1 MTLRP
6 APPDA
11 EIGRTPHRDR
21 STSASRAVVVQC
33 VVVSRMSR
41 ASPLWVG
48 STGARVCQ
56 GRSVDV
62 AHSCALRVSRN
73 PGIMRNS
80 NVSSNHALI
89 SHVRSPPLTAHGS
102 PTAAHDARRISPSF
116 QQKPAPTPQRPQ
128 SPMCNTDGNHTRQA
142 YPSTPHTE
150 IGRVPARDRFD
161 FGPADPTSRHA
172 RRTRGQRPHAT
183 IRNRRRAA
191 DRRQRN
197 RSRGGIRPISAK
209 WRGTA
214 LARSWPA
221 AGSRPARSRLTTP
234 AGRPDQR
241 RDRTDGLPPCGAAE
255 SCGRCRPRSRS
266 ANRPRPP
273 PGGRER

>member
-62 AHSCALRVSRN
+62 AHSCTLRVSRN

-89 SHVRSPPLTAHGS
+89 SHVRSPPS
-102 PTAAHDARRISPSF
+102 PHMGARP
-116 QQKPAPTPQRPQ
+116 
-128 SPMCNTDGNHTRQA
+128 
-142 YPSTPHTE
+142 PHTT
-150 IGRVPARDRFD
+150 ITRKAHHSNKKHPPPHKVPSHQKQPHPPRPASRSVRWARHRSSPP
-161 FGPADPTSRHA
+161 G
-172 RRTRGQRPHAT
+172 
-183 IRNRRRAA
+183 IR
-191 DRRQRN
+191 
-197 RSRGGIRPISAK
+197 RSR
-209 WRGTA
+209 
-214 LARSWPA
+214 
-221 AGSRPARSRLTTP
+221 
-234 AGRPDQR
+234 PDSGQ
-241 RDRTDGLPPCGAAE
+241 TV
-255 SCGRCRPRSRS
+255 
-266 ANRPRPP
+266 
-273 PGGRER
+273 

>member
-11 EIGRTPHRDR
+11 EMGRTPHRDR

-89 SHVRSPPLTAHGS
+89 SHVRSPPS
-102 PTAAHDARRISPSF
+102 PHMGARP
-116 QQKPAPTPQRPQ
+116 
-128 SPMCNTDGNHTRQA
+128 
-142 YPSTPHTE
+142 PHTT
-150 IGRVPARDRFD
+150 ITRKAHHSNKKHPPPHKVPSHQKQPHPPRPASRSVRWARHRSSPP
-161 FGPADPTSRHA
+161 G
-172 RRTRGQRPHAT
+172 
-183 IRNRRRAA
+183 IR
-191 DRRQRN
+191 
-197 RSRGGIRPISAK
+197 RSR
-209 WRGTA
+209 
-214 LARSWPA
+214 
-221 AGSRPARSRLTTP
+221 
-234 AGRPDQR
+234 PDSGQ
-241 RDRTDGLPPCGAAE
+241 TV
-255 SCGRCRPRSRS
+255 
-266 ANRPRPP
+266 
-273 PGGRER
+273 

>member
-1 MTLRP
+1 MGVCECLGWGGLGTGEHMSRV
-6 APPDA
+6 APPRDGSA
-11 EIGRTPHRDR
+11 DTRMCRGGRCCTLARTPRR
-21 STSASRAVVVQC
+21 GKPR
-33 VVVSRMSR
+33 
-41 ASPLWVG
+41 
-48 STGARVCQ
+48 
-56 GRSVDV
+56 
-62 AHSCALRVSRN
+62 
-73 PGIMRNS
+73 
-80 NVSSNHALI
+80 NHAEQRRQQRPQ
-89 SHVRSPPLTAHGS
+89 SHSHMRRPPLTAHGS

-197 RSRGGIRPISAK
+197 RSRGGIRPISTRNRTDLDAEYD
-209 WRGTA
+209 
-214 LARSWPA
+214 
-221 AGSRPARSRLTTP
+221 RSR
-234 AGRPDQR
+234 R
-241 RDRTDGLPPCGAAE
+241 
-255 SCGRCRPRSRS
+255 
-266 ANRPRPP
+266 
-273 PGGRER
+273 

>member
-89 SHVRSPPLTAHGS
+89 SHVRRPPSPHMGARPPHTTITRKAHHSNKKYPPPHKVPSHQKQPHPPRPASRSVRWARHRSSPPG
-102 PTAAHDARRISPSF
+102 
-116 QQKPAPTPQRPQ
+116 
-128 SPMCNTDGNHTRQA
+128 
-142 YPSTPHTE
+142 
-150 IGRVPARDRFD
+150 
-161 FGPADPTSRHA
+161 
-172 RRTRGQRPHAT
+172 
-183 IRNRRRAA
+183 IR
-191 DRRQRN
+191 
-197 RSRGGIRPISAK
+197 RSR
-209 WRGTA
+209 
-214 LARSWPA
+214 
-221 AGSRPARSRLTTP
+221 
-234 AGRPDQR
+234 PDSGQ
-241 RDRTDGLPPCGAAE
+241 TV
-255 SCGRCRPRSRS
+255 
-266 ANRPRPP
+266 
-273 PGGRER
+273 

>member
-89 SHVRSPPLTAHGS
+89 SHVRSPPS
-102 PTAAHDARRISPSF
+102 PHMGARP
-116 QQKPAPTPQRPQ
+116 
-128 SPMCNTDGNHTRQA
+128 
-142 YPSTPHTE
+142 PHTT
-150 IGRVPARDRFD
+150 ITRKAHHSNKKHPPPYKVPSHQKQPHPPRPASRSVRWARHRSSPP
-161 FGPADPTSRHA
+161 G
-172 RRTRGQRPHAT
+172 
-183 IRNRRRAA
+183 IR
-191 DRRQRN
+191 
-197 RSRGGIRPISAK
+197 RSR
-209 WRGTA
+209 
-214 LARSWPA
+214 
-221 AGSRPARSRLTTP
+221 
-234 AGRPDQR
+234 PDSGQ
-241 RDRTDGLPPCGAAE
+241 TV
-255 SCGRCRPRSRS
+255 
-266 ANRPRPP
+266 
-273 PGGRER
+273 

>member
-11 EIGRTPHRDR
+11 EIGRTPNRDR

-89 SHVRSPPLTAHGS
+89 SHVRSPPS
-102 PTAAHDARRISPSF
+102 PHMGARP
-116 QQKPAPTPQRPQ
+116 
-128 SPMCNTDGNHTRQA
+128 
-142 YPSTPHTE
+142 PHTT
-150 IGRVPARDRFD
+150 ITRKAHHSNKKHPPPHKVPSHQKQPHPPRPASRSVRWARHRSSPP
-161 FGPADPTSRHA
+161 G
-172 RRTRGQRPHAT
+172 
-183 IRNRRRAA
+183 IR
-191 DRRQRN
+191 
-197 RSRGGIRPISAK
+197 RSR
-209 WRGTA
+209 
-214 LARSWPA
+214 
-221 AGSRPARSRLTTP
+221 
-234 AGRPDQR
+234 PDSGQ
-241 RDRTDGLPPCGAAE
+241 TV
-255 SCGRCRPRSRS
+255 
-266 ANRPRPP
+266 
-273 PGGRER
+273 

>member
-80 NVSSNHALI
+80 NVSSN
-89 SHVRSPPLTAHGS
+89 PPLTAHGS
-102 PTAAHDARRISPSF
+102 PTTTHHDHQKSPSF
-116 QQKPAPTPQRPQ
+116 QQKTSPTPQ
-128 SPMCNTDGNHTRQA
+128 
-142 YPSTPHTE
+142 STQPPKTTTPTTPRVE
-150 IGRVPARDRFD
+150 IGPVGSSSIITTRNPPKSSGFGTNGLKRLSLSQGEGWNHAVLCRGADGSDPAC
-161 FGPADPTSRHA
+161 P
-172 RRTRGQRPHAT
+172 
-183 IRNRRRAA
+183 
-191 DRRQRN
+191 
-197 RSRGGIRPISAK
+197 
-209 WRGTA
+209 
-214 LARSWPA
+214 
-221 AGSRPARSRLTTP
+221 
-234 AGRPDQR
+234 
-241 RDRTDGLPPCGAAE
+241 E
-255 SCGRCRPRSRS
+255 S
-266 ANRPRPP
+266 
-273 PGGRER
+273 

>member
-89 SHVRSPPLTAHGS
+89 SHVRSPPSPHMGARPPHTTITRKAHHSNKKHPPPHKVPSLPCATPKKRATRPTTPRVEIGPVGS
-102 PTAAHDARRISPSF
+102 PSIITTRNPPKSSGFGTNGLKRLSLSQGEGWNHAVLCRGADGSD
-116 QQKPAPTPQRPQ
+116 PACP
-128 SPMCNTDGNHTRQA
+128 
-142 YPSTPHTE
+142 
-150 IGRVPARDRFD
+150 
-161 FGPADPTSRHA
+161 
-172 RRTRGQRPHAT
+172 
-183 IRNRRRAA
+183 
-191 DRRQRN
+191 
-197 RSRGGIRPISAK
+197 
-209 WRGTA
+209 
-214 LARSWPA
+214 
-221 AGSRPARSRLTTP
+221 
-234 AGRPDQR
+234 
-241 RDRTDGLPPCGAAE
+241 E
-255 SCGRCRPRSRS
+255 S
-266 ANRPRPP
+266 
-273 PGGRER
+273 

>member
-89 SHVRSPPLTAHGS
+89 SHVRSPPSPHMGARPPHTTITRKAHHS
-102 PTAAHDARRISPSF
+102 NKKHPPPHKVPSH
-116 QQKPAPTPQRPQ
+116 QKQPHPPRPAPRSVRWARHRS
-128 SPMCNTDGNHTRQA
+128 SPPG
-142 YPSTPHTE
+142 
-150 IGRVPARDRFD
+150 
-161 FGPADPTSRHA
+161 
-172 RRTRGQRPHAT
+172 
-183 IRNRRRAA
+183 IR
-191 DRRQRN
+191 
-197 RSRGGIRPISAK
+197 RSR
-209 WRGTA
+209 
-214 LARSWPA
+214 
-221 AGSRPARSRLTTP
+221 
-234 AGRPDQR
+234 PDSGQ
-241 RDRTDGLPPCGAAE
+241 TV
-255 SCGRCRPRSRS
+255 
-266 ANRPRPP
+266 
-273 PGGRER
+273 

>member
-80 NVSSNHALI
+80 NVSSNHALT
-89 SHVRSPPLTAHGS
+89 SHVRSPPHRTWEPDHHTPRS
-102 PTAAHDARRISPSF
+102 PE
-116 QQKPAPTPQRPQ
+116 KPIIPTKNSTHPTMYPA
-128 SPMCNTDGNHTRQA
+128 NKNNHTHH
-142 YPSTPHTE
+142 PP
-150 IGRVPARDRFD
+150 
-161 FGPADPTSRHA
+161 
-172 RRTRGQRPHAT
+172 
-183 IRNRRRAA
+183 
-191 DRRQRN
+191 
-197 RSRGGIRPISAK
+197 
-209 WRGTA
+209 
-214 LARSWPA
+214 
-221 AGSRPARSRLTTP
+221 
-234 AGRPDQR
+234 R
-241 RDRTDGLPPCGAAE
+241 RDRSGGLAIDHHHPESAE
-255 SCGRCRPRSRS
+255 VVRIRDKRSETTFTLPR
-266 ANRPRPP
+266 
-273 PGGRER
+273 

>member
-80 NVSSNHALI
+80 NVSSNHALT
-89 SHVRSPPLTAHGS
+89 SHVRSPPS
-102 PTAAHDARRISPSF
+102 PHMGARPPHTTITRKAPF
-116 QQKPAPTPQRPQ
+116 QQKTSPPPQ
-128 SPMCNTDGNHTRQA
+128 STQPPKTT
-142 YPSTPHTE
+142 TPTTPRVE
-150 IGRVPARDRFD
+150 IGPVGSPSIITTRNPPKSSGFGTNGLKRLSLSQGEGWNHAVLCRGADGSDPAC
-161 FGPADPTSRHA
+161 P
-172 RRTRGQRPHAT
+172 
-183 IRNRRRAA
+183 
-191 DRRQRN
+191 
-197 RSRGGIRPISAK
+197 
-209 WRGTA
+209 
-214 LARSWPA
+214 
-221 AGSRPARSRLTTP
+221 
-234 AGRPDQR
+234 
-241 RDRTDGLPPCGAAE
+241 E
-255 SCGRCRPRSRS
+255 S
-266 ANRPRPP
+266 
-273 PGGRER
+273 

>member
-89 SHVRSPPLTAHGS
+89 SHVRSPPHRTWEPDHHTPRS
-102 PTAAHDARRISPSF
+102 PE
-116 QQKPAPTPQRPQ
+116 KPIIPTKKSPTPQRPQ
-128 SPMCNTDGNHTRQA
+128 PPMCNTKKTRHQTHHT
-142 YPSTPHTE
+142 P
-150 IGRVPARDRFD
+150 
-161 FGPADPTSRHA
+161 
-172 RRTRGQRPHAT
+172 
-183 IRNRRRAA
+183 
-191 DRRQRN
+191 
-197 RSRGGIRPISAK
+197 
-209 WRGTA
+209 
-214 LARSWPA
+214 
-221 AGSRPARSRLTTP
+221 
-234 AGRPDQR
+234 R
-241 RDRTDGLPPCGAAE
+241 RDRSGGLAIDHHHPESAE
-255 SCGRCRPRSRS
+255 VARIRDKRSETTFTLPR
-266 ANRPRPP
+266 
-273 PGGRER
+273 

>member
-89 SHVRSPPLTAHGS
+89 SHVRSPPS
-102 PTAAHDARRISPSF
+102 PHMGARP
-116 QQKPAPTPQRPQ
+116 
-128 SPMCNTDGNHTRQA
+128 
-142 YPSTPHTE
+142 PHTT
-150 IGRVPARDRFD
+150 ITRKAHHSNKKHPPPHKVPSHQKQPHPPRPASRSVRWARHRSSPP
-161 FGPADPTSRHA
+161 G
-172 RRTRGQRPHAT
+172 
-183 IRNRRRAA
+183 IR
-191 DRRQRN
+191 
-197 RSRGGIRPISAK
+197 RSR
-209 WRGTA
+209 
-214 LARSWPA
+214 
-221 AGSRPARSRLTTP
+221 
-234 AGRPDQR
+234 PDSGQ
-241 RDRTDGLPPCGAAE
+241 TV
-255 SCGRCRPRSRS
+255 
-266 ANRPRPP
+266 
-273 PGGRER
+273 

>member
-89 SHVRSPPLTAHGS
+89 SHVRSPPS
-102 PTAAHDARRISPSF
+102 PHMGARP
-116 QQKPAPTPQRPQ
+116 
-128 SPMCNTDGNHTRQA
+128 
-142 YPSTPHTE
+142 PHTT
-150 IGRVPARDRFD
+150 ITRKAHHSNKKHPPPHKVPSHQKQ
-161 FGPADPTSRHA
+161 PHPPHPTSKSVRWARH
-172 RRTRGQRPHAT
+172 RSSPPGIH
-183 IRNRRRAA
+183 
-191 DRRQRN
+191 
-197 RSRGGIRPISAK
+197 RSR
-209 WRGTA
+209 
-214 LARSWPA
+214 
-221 AGSRPARSRLTTP
+221 
-234 AGRPDQR
+234 PDSGQ
-241 RDRTDGLPPCGAAE
+241 TV
-255 SCGRCRPRSRS
+255 
-266 ANRPRPP
+266 
-273 PGGRER
+273 

>member
-33 VVVSRMSR
+33 VVVSRLSR

-80 NVSSNHALI
+80 NVSSNHALT

-102 PTAAHDARRISPSF
+102 PTTTHHDHQKSPSF
-116 QQKPAPTPQRPQ
+116 QQKTSPTPQ
-128 SPMCNTDGNHTRQA
+128 
-142 YPSTPHTE
+142 STQPPKTTTPTTPRVE
-150 IGRVPARDRFD
+150 IGPVGSSSIITTRNPPKSSGFGTNGLKRLSLSQGEGWNHAVLCRGADGSDPAC
-161 FGPADPTSRHA
+161 P
-172 RRTRGQRPHAT
+172 
-183 IRNRRRAA
+183 
-191 DRRQRN
+191 
-197 RSRGGIRPISAK
+197 
-209 WRGTA
+209 
-214 LARSWPA
+214 
-221 AGSRPARSRLTTP
+221 
-234 AGRPDQR
+234 
-241 RDRTDGLPPCGAAE
+241 E
-255 SCGRCRPRSRS
+255 S
-266 ANRPRPP
+266 
-273 PGGRER
+273 

>member
-89 SHVRSPPLTAHGS
+89 SHVRSPPS
-102 PTAAHDARRISPSF
+102 PHMGARPPHTTITRKARHSNKNQP
-116 QQKPAPTPQRPQ
+116 PPPPTP
-128 SPMCNTDGNHTRQA
+128 
-142 YPSTPHTE
+142 
-150 IGRVPARDRFD
+150 
-161 FGPADPTSRHA
+161 
-172 RRTRGQRPHAT
+172 
-183 IRNRRRAA
+183 
-191 DRRQRN
+191 
-197 RSRGGIRPISAK
+197 
-209 WRGTA
+209 
-214 LARSWPA
+214 
-221 AGSRPARSRLTTP
+221 
-234 AGRPDQR
+234 
-241 RDRTDGLPPCGAAE
+241 
-255 SCGRCRPRSRS
+255 
-266 ANRPRPP
+266 PP
-273 PGGRER
+273 PQCDPPTHHPPQKNQKKKQHLQAKPYNQSQNLKQITFYL

>member
-1 MTLRP
+1 MLHTR
-6 APPDA
+6 
-11 EIGRTPHRDR
+11 
-21 STSASRAVVVQC
+21 
-33 VVVSRMSR
+33 
-41 ASPLWVG
+41 
-48 STGARVCQ
+48 
-56 GRSVDV
+56 
-62 AHSCALRVSRN
+62 AHSA
-73 PGIMRNS
+73 PGETAESCGTAPSATTTIPLPY
-80 NVSSNHALI
+80 AQT
-89 SHVRSPPLTAHGS
+89 PLTAHGS

-197 RSRGGIRPISAK
+197 RSRGGIRPISTRNRTDLGAGYDRSR
-209 WRGTA
+209 RGIRPISA
-214 LARSWPA
+214 LGVTPQTTTSPRRRTRTGARSASVTTRSAHLP
-221 AGSRPARSRLTTP
+221 GSRAPIESSP
-234 AGRPDQR
+234 
-241 RDRTDGLPPCGAAE
+241 RT
-255 SCGRCRPRSRS
+255 S
-266 ANRPRPP
+266 AP
-273 PGGRER
+273 

>member
-21 STSASRAVVVQC
+21 SASGSRSVVVQC

-89 SHVRSPPLTAHGS
+89 SHVRSPPPHRTWEPDHHTPRS
-102 PTAAHDARRISPSF
+102 PE
-116 QQKPAPTPQRPQ
+116 KPIIPTKNIPHPTKY
-128 SPMCNTDGNHTRQA
+128 PATKNNHT
-142 YPSTPHTE
+142 H
-150 IGRVPARDRFD
+150 
-161 FGPADPTSRHA
+161 HA
-172 RRTRGQRPHAT
+172 P
-183 IRNRRRAA
+183 
-191 DRRQRN
+191 
-197 RSRGGIRPISAK
+197 
-209 WRGTA
+209 
-214 LARSWPA
+214 
-221 AGSRPARSRLTTP
+221 
-234 AGRPDQR
+234 R
-241 RDRTDGLPPCGAAE
+241 RDRSGGLVIDHHHPESAE
-255 SCGRCRPRSRS
+255 VVRIRDKRSETTFTLPR
-266 ANRPRPP
+266 
-273 PGGRER
+273 

>member
-21 STSASRAVVVQC
+21 STSASRSVVVQC

-89 SHVRSPPLTAHGS
+89 SHVRSPPHRTWEPDHHTPRS
-102 PTAAHDARRISPSF
+102 PE
-116 QQKPAPTPQRPQ
+116 KPIIPTKNIPHP
-128 SPMCNTDGNHTRQA
+128 TK
-142 YPSTPHTE
+142 YPATKKTTPTTPRVE
-150 IGRVPARDRFD
+150 IGPVGSSSIITTRNPPKSSG
-161 FGPADPTSRHA
+161 FGTN
-172 RRTRGQRPHAT
+172 GL
-183 IRNRRRAA
+183 
-191 DRRQRN
+191 
-197 RSRGGIRPISAK
+197 K
-209 WRGTA
+209 
-214 LARSWPA
+214 
-221 AGSRPARSRLTTP
+221 RLSLSQ
-234 AGRPDQR
+234 GE
-241 RDRTDGLPPCGAAE
+241 G
-255 SCGRCRPRSRS
+255 
-266 ANRPRPP
+266 
-273 PGGRER
+273 